1 MSIMSPHPP
10 SHRVSDVAALL
21 GVSDDTVRRWI
32 DQRHVRAAKDTTGRL
47 RVDGASLAAV
57 LVPLQQERQALAEGA
72 QTQSMRNHIRGIVAK
87 VISDKVMSQGE
98 LVTGNLS
105 IVSLVS
111 TEAVRELGLQLCSL
125 AVAHEQASH

>member
-47 RVDGASLAAV
+47 RVDGASLAAF
-57 LVPLQQERQALAEGA
+57 LVTQQQERQDLADGA

-87 VISDKVMSQGE
+87 VISDKVM
-98 LVTGNLS
+98 LS
-105 IVSLVS
+105 LI
-111 TEAVRELGLQLCSL
+111 
-125 AVAHEQASH
+125 HI